1 MANRVYGET
10 ISRAVARTVRAV
22 ARTVALSTVLAGVMA
37 MSPAR
42 TVFYVAPSGND
53 SYNGLSA
60 TYTGASGPKR
70 TINSALAEIR
80 NLRQTNRLA
89 PDGAEIVVRP
99 GTYSLR
105 EDRVLTASV
114 RIESISRR
122 PIVAPQTH
130 R

>member
-1 MANRVYGET
+1 MVNRVYGET
-10 ISRAVARTVRAV
+10 ISRAV

-42 TVFYVAPSGND
+42 TVFYVSPSGND

-89 PDGAEIVVRP
+89 AEGAEIARVPTTSARTGWTSRPPIVVRSMP
-99 GTYSLR
+99 R
-105 EDRVLTASV
+105 
-114 RIESISRR
+114 
-122 PIVAPQTH
+122 
-130 R
+130 